1 MNPLPRAVVE
11 LCRRI
16 EPVGSRVTCN
26 PAPTDTDADY
36 LAFVQPALWGQLRA
50 ALDANGF
57 ESHPAYETPE
67 SPPSASFRSFRNGD
81 VNVITTCEEWFFNRF
96 MAATSLAKRFNLLR
110 KDDRI
115 ALFQAVLYGREVE
128 Q

>member
-11 LCRRI
+11 LCSRI

-36 LAFVQPALWGQLRA
+36 LAFVQPALWDQLHA

-67 SPPSASFRSFRNGD
+67 SPPFASFRNGA
-81 VNVITTCEEWFFNRF
+81 VNVIATCEEWFFNRF
-96 MAATSLAKRFNLLR
+96 MAATSIAKRFNLLR